1 MMEFALFLGCTIP
14 ARLNQYESSSRAVL
28 EKLGVGLV
36 DIREFNCCGYPLRN
50 IDFKVFILSSA
61 RNLALAEK
69 KNLNVMTLCKC
80 CYGSLKKADYLLKEN
95 ASLRKEVNATLEKEG
110 LTYEGRIEVKH
121 LLSVL
126 HKDIGIEAIKGK
138 IAMTFKG
145 LKIATHYG
153 CHALRPSQVV
163 GFDDPVAPTL
173 FDQLVEATGAESI
186 EWAMKLECCG
196 APLWGVND
204 KLSMDLTLKKLTDG
218 KKSGADYVC
227 AACPYCHI
235 QFDKVQKMILSQRNV
250 NHPLPSILY
259 TQLLGMS
266 MGVEKKSLGLEMNEI
281 PIGRIEE
288 LLRTEA
294 ELAEERELAE
304 QKETKEETESKKA

>member
-28 EKLGVGLV
+28 EKLGVGLI

-50 IDFKVFILSSA
+50 IDFKVFLLSSA

-95 ASLRKEVNATLEKEG
+95 ASLKEEVNTTLEKEG
-110 LTYEGRIEVKH
+110 LEYEGRIEVKH

-126 HKDIGIEAIKGK
+126 HKDLGIEAIKGK
-138 IAMTFKG
+138 MATTFKG
-145 LKIATHYG
+145 VKIATHYG

-163 GFDDPVAPTL
+163 GFDNPVAPSL

-204 KLSMDLTLKKLTDG
+204 RLSMDLTLKKLNDG

-259 TQLLGMS
+259 TQLIGLT
-266 MGVEKKSLGLEMNEI
+266 MGIDRKVLGLEMNEI
-281 PIGRIEE
+281 PIGGIEE
-288 LLRTEA
+288 KLKTEA
-294 ELAEERELAE
+294 ELVAERELAQ
-304 QKETKEETESKKA
+304 QKETKEETESNKA

>member
-50 IDFKVFILSSA
+50 LGFKIFLLSAA

-80 CYGSLKKADYLLKEN
+80 CYGSLKKADYLMKEN
-95 ASLRKEVNATLEKEG
+95 ASLKKEINATLEKEG
-110 LTYEGRIEVKH
+110 LKVEGRTEVKH
-121 LLSVL
+121 VLSVL
-126 HKDIGIEAIKGK
+126 HKDIGIEAIKAK
-138 IAMTFKG
+138 ITMPFKG

-163 GFDDPVAPTL
+163 GFDNPVAPTL
-173 FDQLVEATGAESI
+173 FDQLVEVTGAESI

-204 KLSMDLTLKKLTDG
+204 RLSMDLTLKKLADG

-235 QFDKVQKMILSQRNV
+235 QFDKVQKMILSYRNM

-259 TQLLGMS
+259 TQLLGLS
-266 MGVEKKSLGLEMNEI
+266 MGIDRKAIGLEMNEI
-281 PIGRIEE
+281 PIIGIEE
-288 LLRTEA
+288 LLKKET
-294 ELAEERELAE
+294 ELAEEKKIAE
-304 QKETKEETESKKA
+304 KAEPKKEAESTKQ